1 MAKLTYKVTNK
12 REKVLFFLLI
22 TQPSPYS
29 LPNSLFPV
37 TNYHSYSSTIAHLIS
52 NKTGS
57 LCPSFAF
64 WMTDVSCCMTYVW
77 TSPQRALG
85 STAMNRSSGDTGDQ
99 GRTVAISYYF
109 VSSHTIKPDPNCAH
123 VLVRSHV
130 INFVFHLVW
139 AFHRTVESLN
149 QLCWNGLLGTYS
161 LLRAGS
167 KGQLKVRIN
176 SWKVRLLYWPQ
187 MFSSGLQKTP
197 INPVFGCMIDLLAT
211 WRE

>member
-1 MAKLTYKVTNK
+1 MCLAVWL
-12 REKVLFFLLI
+12 
-22 TQPSPYS
+22 
-29 LPNSLFPV
+29 
-37 TNYHSYSSTIAHLIS
+37 
-52 NKTGS
+52 
-57 LCPSFAF
+57 
-64 WMTDVSCCMTYVW
+64 TYVW

-85 STAMNRSSGDTGDQ
+85 SIAMNRSSGDTGDQ
-99 GRTVAISYYF
+99 GRTVAIYYYF

-130 INFVFHLVW
+130 INFVFYLVW

-149 QLCWNGLLGTYS
+149 QLCWNGLIGTYS

-167 KGQLKVRIN
+167 KEQLKVRIN

-211 WRE
+211 WREQKSPDWHEETQQILSPCHLMKDGLCVNSIHGLSLVFYFWICRFGGRLSCYTGLFFKMSL